1 MVKVS
6 ATVKISKTSAKVK
19 ISKTS
24 PTMKISKENV
34 KISKIGFACRLL
46 RNLYLTRTNDM
57 DSKGQR
63 VLTKCKDHLLMDVRQ
78 SAR

>member
-6 ATVKISKTSAKVK
+6 ATVK

-46 RNLYLTRTNDM
+46 RHLYLTRTNDM

-63 VLTKCKDHLLMDVRQ
+63 VLTKCKDHLLIDARQ